1 MSIFNLKKSR
11 ELKNVTITH
20 VSYVKHPANK
30 RGFLVAKTDGT
41 FELNVNFIQ
50 RSEQINTKEER
61 LLYGIVY
68 EPDVEDSY
76 GDSMSAEEIEKTAH
90 EFLEFYRNMDTEH
103 NIVAGAGA
111 VVESYIAPVDI
122 TIGET
127 LVRAGTWILATRASE
142 EVWQQWKNGE
152 ITGYS
157 MFGMAR
163 EVVSKGEQRMS
174 SFVSNVLEKLGV
186 KKSYEESMKD
196 RLESMIKS
204 PYFIIGV
211 MEDDFY
217 KSVDWTMENKEVL
230 AKLAE
235 AMRSAA
241 DYLDSNYVVEKSA
254 AEDEAE
260 SDKPDETSETE
271 SETSVTKTDENAEP
285 ESEPESEPDENDGEK
300 PEEEN
305 EQVPVEKSQP
315 INIVEVVK
323 SAIQNELSTITDNI
337 KTEVISTISKNL
349 NELTEKIEKIETASS
364 VRVTDSNT
372 EPVSRIARSSGVNL
386 F

>member
-41 FELNVNFIQ
+41 FELNVNFLQ
-50 RSEQINTKEER
+50 RSEQVDTGDER

-103 NIVAGAGA
+103 NVVAGAGA

-127 LVRAGTWILATRASE
+127 LVKAGTWILATRASD
-142 EVWQQWKNGE
+142 EVWQKWKNGE

-186 KKSYEESMKD
+186 KKSYEESMQNK
-196 RLESMIKS
+196 LESMIKS
-204 PYFIIGV
+204 AYFIIGV

-217 KSVDWTMENKEVL
+217 KSIDWTMENKEVL

-241 DYLDSNYVVEKSA
+241 DYIDSNYVVEKSA

-260 SDKPDETSETE
+260 SDKSDETSETE
-271 SETSVTKTDENAEP
+271 SETSVAKTDENAEP
-285 ESEPESEPDENDGEK
+285 ESEPDENEGEK

-315 INIVEVVK
+315 VNIVEVVK
-323 SAIQNELSTITDNI
+323 SAIQNELLTITDSI

-364 VRVTDSNT
+364 VRVADSNA
-372 EPVSRIARSSGVNL
+372 EPVGRIARSSGVNL
-386 F
+386 L